1 MTSQSPS
8 LSSSSSSSLSSSST
22 TTMPNQISSTP
33 SSSTIFHVNNIKN
46 HIPEVL
52 DFTNYLIWK
61 TLFLNILHCHQVQ
74 NHIDGTSSCPSS
86 TLTDTDGNVITNPAY
101 SVWKQIDYIVLSWL
115 HATISSEILKQV
127 LRPGESLTA
136 YETWCQIETL
146 FHDHVNAKYL
156 QLKLSFNQASIDN
169 RSMVD
174 YLNHV
179 KTISDS
185 LYSISHPI
193 DDNDIIL

>member
-1 MTSQSPS
+1 MLIFCNNLFMSCITGCITDYNIYIKGVPLIEALNHTRLHGIRAFLILLQFKKKTPYLLCLLFSKQSIFSLCTMTAQSPS

-101 SVWKQIDYIVLSWL
+101 SVWK
-115 HATISSEILKQV
+115 
-127 LRPGESLTA
+127 
-136 YETWCQIETL
+136 
-146 FHDHVNAKYL
+146 
-156 QLKLSFNQASIDN
+156 
-169 RSMVD
+169 
-174 YLNHV
+174 
-179 KTISDS
+179 
-185 LYSISHPI
+185 
-193 DDNDIIL
+193 